1 MVALHH
7 QRSILLGTL
16 EGVLKPREGK
26 QLARD
31 LEETGAGAAS
41 EEDTDSLNLLECERR
56 DKGCVPVANTNTAGR
71 KSKRNE
77 SMMT

>member
-7 QRSILLGTL
+7 QLSVLLGTL

-31 LEETGAGAAS
+31 MEQIGTGAAS
-41 EEDTDSLNLLECERR
+41 EGDTVSLNAASFEQR
-56 DKGCVPVANTNTAGR
+56 DKGRVANTNTAGR
-71 KSKRNE
+71 KSRRNE
-77 SMMT
+77 CMMS